1 MNEKGFTLTEL
12 MMVILIIAILAAFAI
27 PLYNNAI
34 DNQNNARA
42 KAYLETINAGLERFH
57 QEYHNVTISVPAGS
71 TNFILNPGNTTCS
84 YRGQQIASTT
94 TSTTLSLSNFITQMI
109 VCGYIPR
116 YNYGDSSVLEDD
128 GSLDYRFRLQNPND
142 NPTCG
147 HGYVYMEPK
156 ISSTNTYSVGNK
168 YCRPIDNSTVC
179 RYCAGIDLT
188 GKAQDY
194 MKN

>member
-12 MMVILIIAILAAFAI
+12 MAVILIIAILAAIAI
-27 PLYNNAI
+27 PFYNNAV

-42 KAYLETINAGLERFH
+42 KAYLETINTGLERFH
-57 QEYHNVTISVPAGS
+57 KEYHNVQIHVPGGG
-71 TNFILNPGNTTCS
+71 TNFILTPGNVSCT
-84 YRGQQIASTT
+84 YHGQQIAAAT
-94 TSTTLSLSNFITQMI
+94 TSNTLSVSDFITQMI

-116 YNYGDSSVLEDD
+116 YNYGTTSALVND
-128 GSLDYRFRLQNPND
+128 GSLDYRFRLQDPD
-142 NPTCG
+142 DPTCG

-156 ISSTNTYSVGNK
+156 ISSNNTYSVGSK
-168 YCRPIDNSTVC
+168 YCQEINNSEVC

-188 GKAQDY
+188 GKAYDT